1 MAALL
6 EPSELLRRMR
16 QHIEEEMQAGNLPK
30 GSFLIL
36 REALLT
42 GEVPRGR
49 TPEITGYGERMARNV
64 VADLIKKGY
73 LKSESSRAPLVL
85 AFSIDAVERWF
96 PRLYPAT

>member
-1 MAALL
+1 MIALL

-16 QHIEEEMQAGNLPK
+16 RHIEEEMQAGNLPK

-49 TPEITGYGERMARNV
+49 TQEITGYGERMARNV
-64 VADLIKKGY
+64 VVDLIKKGY
-73 LKSESSRAPLVL
+73 LKFESSRAPLVL
-85 AFSIDAVERWF
+85 AFSIDAVDRWF